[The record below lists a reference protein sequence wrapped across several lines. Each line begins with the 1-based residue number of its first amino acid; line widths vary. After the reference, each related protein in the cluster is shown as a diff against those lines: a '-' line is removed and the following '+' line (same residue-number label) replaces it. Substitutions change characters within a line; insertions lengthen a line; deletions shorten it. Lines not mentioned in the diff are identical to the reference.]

1 MNNQPMKTKQEVEN
15 FLREFIPKLKI
26 FGIIFLDRDKNTE
39 ALKMLGITPMFRK
52 EIIKS
57 ISTNDYIG
65 TIIDNSSYGEMWV
78 FGKDYNGEEIYIKIT
93 LGKPNT
99 NTLCIS
105 FHIAE
110 HPLKYPFK

>member
-1 MNNQPMKTKQEVEN
+1 MVNQSVKTKQEVES
-15 FLREFIPKLKI
+15 FLRQFYPKLEI

-39 ALKMLGITPMFRK
+39 AIKMLGITPIARK
-52 EIIKS
+52 EIVKS
-57 ISTNDYIG
+57 IAPNDYIE

-78 FGKDYNGEEIYIKIT
+78 FGKDYNGEELYIKIT

-99 NTLCIS
+99 NTICVS

-110 HPLKYPFK
+110 YPLNYPFK